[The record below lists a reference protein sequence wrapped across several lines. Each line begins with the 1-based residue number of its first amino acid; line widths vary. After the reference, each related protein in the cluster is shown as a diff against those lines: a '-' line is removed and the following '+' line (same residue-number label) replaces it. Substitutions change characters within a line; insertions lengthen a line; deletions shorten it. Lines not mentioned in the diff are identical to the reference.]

1 MKSEPVYTLISNYI
15 RFLVK
20 LVKLSGHYKFYNM
33 REKLPFQ
40 YGETHMQYV
49 DNYLLSIFSLD
60 LMQYYFQNIT
70 S

>member
-1 MKSEPVYTLISNYI
+1 V
-15 RFLVK
+15 
-20 LVKLSGHYKFYNM
+20 HNM

-40 YGETHMQYV
+40 YGETHMQYA